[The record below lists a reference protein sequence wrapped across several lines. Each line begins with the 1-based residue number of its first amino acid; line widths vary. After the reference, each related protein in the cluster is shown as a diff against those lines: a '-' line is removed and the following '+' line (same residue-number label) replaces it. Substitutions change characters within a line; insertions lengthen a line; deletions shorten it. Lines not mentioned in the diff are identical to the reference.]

1 MTAPTTAPTTDRAD
15 RATQLDRIEA
25 QLAVVLEELESTR
38 RERDRWREL
47 SHELM
52 PVAQGAMTVASREL
66 EDLSQD
72 VTVEDLV
79 RFGRTAARSLPRLEA
94 LLIQL
99 DSAGELV
106 HEATSLTG
114 AGVASLSTTLATA
127 EQKGYFTFA
136 KGAASIVDEIVESFG
151 EEDLKALGANVVL
164 ILQTVKQMTQPQ
176 IMRFLS
182 TTVADV
188 QEVDDAPPPSVL
200 TLLRRLRDPHVRRGL
215 SRTLNVLGDLGAAT
229 SGELVRGRR
238 SGDRAEA
245 GTPEPPDPTAVI

>member
-1 MTAPTTAPTTDRAD
+1 MSATAVEPAASQLG
-15 RATQLDRIEA
+15 QLDRIEA
-25 QLAVVLEELESTR
+25 QLARVLDELETTR
-38 RERDRWREL
+38 AERDRWREL
-47 SHELM
+47 SSELM

-79 RFGRTAARSLPRLEA
+79 RFARTAARSLPRLEA
-94 LLIQL
+94 LLMQL
-99 DSAGELV
+99 DSASELV

-136 KGAASIVDEIVESFG
+136 RGAASIVDEIVESFG
-151 EEDLKALGANVVL
+151 EEDLAALGANVVL

-200 TLLRRLRDPHVRRGL
+200 SLLRRLRDPQVRRGM
-215 SRTLNVLGDLGAAT
+215 SRALNVLGDLGAAT
-229 SGELVRGRR
+229 SARRGRHR
-238 SGDRAEA
+238 GKA
-245 GTPEPPDPTAVI
+245 GTPESPDPSAAI